1 MTASPTALA
10 TFAGGCFWCLEADFR
25 KLSGVIS
32 STSGYSGGPE
42 KDPDYEQV
50 ASGRTGH
57 LESVQVR
64 YDPQKVSY
72 AEVLDW
78 FWRHVD
84 PTDAG
89 GQFVDRGPQY
99 RTAIFY
105 HDEEQRRLAEDSRRA
120 LEASG
125 RFTGG
130 LATEIRPFEAFYPA
144 EDYHQEFSKTNPS
157 RYQYYRANSG
167 RDQFL
172 RTAWAPAGEP
182 KLTPLQHHVTRE
194 NGTER
199 PFANEYWDNKA
210 PGIYVDVNSGEPLF
224 SSLDKYDSGTGW
236 PSFNK
241 PLEPKNIVTREDAS
255 LFPPRTEVRSK
266 GADSHLGH
274 VFPDGPQPTG
284 LRYCMNSAAMRF
296 IPAPEL
302 ETQGYGRYAALFGME
317 PDGSKK

>member
-1 MTASPTALA
+1 MTTSQEALA

-25 KLSGVIS
+25 KLPGVLEVL
-32 STSGYSGGPE
+32 SGYSGGPE
-42 KDPDYEQV
+42 KDPAYEQV

-64 YDPQKVSY
+64 FNPEKVSY

-84 PTDAG
+84 PTDEG
-89 GQFVDRGPQY
+89 GQFVDRGPHY
-99 RTAIFY
+99 RTAIFT
-105 HDEEQRRLAEDSRRA
+105 HDEEQRRLAEASRQA

-125 RFTGG
+125 RLKGRVV
-130 LATEIRPFEAFYPA
+130 TEIRPFEAFYPA
-144 EDYHQEFSKTNPS
+144 EGYHQGFSQTNPS
-157 RYQYYRANSG
+157 RYRFYRSNSG

-172 RTAWAPAGEP
+172 RSTWAQAGDQG
-182 KLTPLQHHVTRE
+182 LTPLQHHVTRE

-210 PGIYVDVNSGEPLF
+210 PGIYVDVISGEPLF

-236 PSFNK
+236 PSFSR
-241 PLEPKNIVTREDAS
+241 PLEPGNIVTREDAS
-255 LFPPRTEVRSK
+255 LFPPRTEVR
-266 GADSHLGH
+266 GRAADSHLGH

-284 LRYCMNSAAMRF
+284 LRYCMNSAALRF
-296 IPAPEL
+296 IPAAEL
-302 ETQGYGRYAALFGME
+302 EARGYGRYAALFGME
-317 PDGSKK
+317 PDSSGK